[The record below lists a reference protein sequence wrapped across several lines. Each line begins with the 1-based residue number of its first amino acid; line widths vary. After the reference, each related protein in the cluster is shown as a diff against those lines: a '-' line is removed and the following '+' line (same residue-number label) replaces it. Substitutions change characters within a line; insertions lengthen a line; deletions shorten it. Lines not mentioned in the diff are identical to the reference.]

1 MRTPRQRLAHAVSWT
16 RPTSTEIGV
25 VLKSGLAAGL
35 AWWIALTVTGV
46 SDAVLASLTAIV
58 VVQVSVRASTR
69 MCWPGR
75 GSASRARCSHL
86 DAPTFVRDVDSVVDG
101 LLSMS
106 SSAPH
111 LFGDRLDA
119 FEQDARARCSALI
132 RLPASSGTGPAT
144 PRSLSRTS
152 PSDRLSCIDSA
163 RRRVNARWSGP
174 AATATATTGTGTG
187 TGRDGGVDQPGGRE
201 LARIASIW
209 PRASDYARRVAER
222 NRCSRVGDISVI
234 INSSAL
240 PRRAKS
246 SR

>member
-1 MRTPRQRLAHAVSWT
+1 MVDRAHGHRRLRPRARIPHCDRRRAGVRAGVYEDVLARTRFGEPRQMLA
-16 RPTSTEIGV
+16 
-25 VLKSGLAAGL
+25 
-35 AWWIALTVTGV
+35 
-46 SDAVLASLTAIV
+46 
-58 VVQVSVRASTR
+58 
-69 MCWPGR
+69 PGR
-75 GSASRARCSHL
+75 PDL
-86 DAPTFVRDVDSVVDG
+86 VRDVDSVVDG

-119 FEQDARARCSALI
+119 FEQDARAAPLSFAFRPLLGLARRHRDRCREQALPTDC
-132 RLPASSGTGPAT
+132 RALTQLVDGSMHDGRA
-144 PRSLSRTS
+144 PRR
-152 PSDRLSCIDSA
+152 RRQRRRRRGRGWRRGSA
-163 RRRVNARWSGP
+163 R
-174 AATATATTGTGTG
+174 
-187 TGRDGGVDQPGGRE
+187 GRE